1 MKFDKIAS
9 IKRLKVII
17 TVILLISSCKDVSV
31 KVIETGLKDSLIAV
45 KYIDSIILGA
55 ENFNQPEFE
64 KRRFEILKD
73 SIKNY
78 VFNGKNV
85 KNKKR
90 DSLIFE
96 SLDTYHD
103 YCGNV
108 RYSPNYMPRIK
119 GLPYDSNWYVYTN
132 QYVGGDDSLLS
143 FFKSRIRHEVQI
155 PESYFDSTGQYNLCL
170 KFKVGGRKKI
180 SELSIS
186 TNSKKEYIPFSQEI
200 SRLCFMLPCWKAKT
214 YYVDNNYKGIRK
226 ELIEMRY
233 CYLLSIDKNSD
244 IKLKLINK
252 QKSN

>member
-1 MKFDKIAS
+1 MIFDKIAAM
-9 IKRLKVII
+9 KRLKVII

-31 KVIETGLKDSLIAV
+31 KDIESGMKDSVIAV

-55 ENFNQPEFE
+55 ENWNQPEFE

-73 SIKNY
+73 SIKNC
-78 VFNGKNV
+78 VFNGKNII
-85 KNKKR
+85 NKKR

-96 SLDTYHD
+96 ALDTYHN

-186 TNSKKEYIPFSQEI
+186 TNSNKEYIPFSQEI

-214 YYVDNNYKGIRK
+214 YYVDNKYKNSKK
-226 ELIEMRY
+226 ELIEMQY
-233 CYLLSIDKNSD
+233 WYLVSLNKEGR
-244 IKLKLINK
+244 IKLKLLEKIK
-252 QKSN
+252 CD